1 MRILLVLGGTMQLQ
15 TLKELEHSIGGRPK
29 FKLRQ
34 KKVRLSFYLG
44 IRECEYLKAYATTH
58 ELSISEIV
66 RGRLKP
72 LLKKS
77 VA

>member
-1 MRILLVLGGTMQLQ
+1 MTLLLVLGETMQLQ
-15 TLKELEHSIGGRPK
+15 TLKELEDSIGGRPR

-44 IRECEYLKAYATTH
+44 MRECECLKAYATTH

-72 LLKKS
+72 LLKKTI
-77 VA
+77 V

>member
-1 MRILLVLGGTMQLQ
+1 MMLLLVLGEIMQLQ
-15 TLKELEHSIGGRPK
+15 TLKELEDSIGGRPK
-29 FKLRQ
+29 FQLRQ

-44 IRECEYLKAYATTH
+44 VRECEYLKAYASAH
-58 ELSISEIV
+58 ELSISKIV

-77 VA
+77 VT

>member
-1 MRILLVLGGTMQLQ
+1 MTQLLVLGEIMQLQ
-15 TLKELEHSIGGRPK
+15 TLKELEDSIGGRPK
-29 FKLRQ
+29 FQLRQ

-44 IRECEYLKAYATTH
+44 MRECEYLKAYATTH

-66 RGRLKP
+66 RGQLKP